1 MTHDLAVYS
10 NTLMTSLNSRASKLF
25 SPRGTNTTSGFRSR
39 HTQSTSHQFTSTT
52 GAGPLAIQITHE
64 VESDRDV
71 ADNKT
76 RQVRNHMSKSMQ
88 GGRS

>member
-64 VESDRDV
+64 VESDRDA